1 MSDIIAVECRSCG
14 ARASGVR
21 TEFGSLVVP
30 GREGCPRCGSADL
43 AEVTS
48 GGEAASE
55 AETPAGAGI
64 DPETGTRTED

>member
-1 MSDIIAVECRSCG
+1 MSDIVPVECRSCG

-30 GREGCPRCGSADL
+30 GREECPRCGSSDL
-43 AEVTS
+43 VEATN
-48 GGEAASE
+48 GGEVASE
-55 AETPAGAGI
+55 SKTPAGAEI